1 MVAPRVTPFRK
12 VIESE
17 SPSGVFNLWEMSMA
31 RRSGGAQGLPVIH
44 DRAAGI
50 DVGSRFHVVAVG
62 ADLCDEPV
70 QTFQAFTGDLERM
83 AEWLLG
89 LGIKTVAM
97 ESTGVYWVPVFEI
110 LQHRGIEAIVAN
122 AREAK
127 AVPGRKS
134 DVNDAQWLQR
144 LHACGLLRASFRP
157 GADIAALR
165 VYLRLRE
172 RHLDYAAAHIQ
183 HMQKALTFMNLQLHH
198 VVTDVTGVTGMK
210 IIRAIV
216 GGEHD
221 PKVLAQMRDVRC
233 KASMETVCAALQGNY
248 QPEQVFALGQAL
260 ALYDFY
266 QAQVDGCD
274 AKIEEVL
281 GGLIADKVPP
291 SAPMPKARHRTVQPN
306 AVNFDLRPVLYQLAG
321 VDLTQIHGLGPYVV
335 LRLIAE
341 CGTDLSRWKTAKHF
355 TSWLTLSPGCKISG
369 GKVLSAHTRKTS
381 NRVAAHLRLAAVTV
395 GRTNT
400 ALGAFYRRL
409 AARIGKAKAVTAT
422 ARKIAVLFYNA
433 MRFGM
438 DYKDPE
444 ATHYE
449 QKYRER
455 VIKQLHRRAAQF
467 GFTLQEAGS
476 VS

>member
-1 MVAPRVTPFRK
+1 
-12 VIESE
+12 
-17 SPSGVFNLWEMSMA
+17 MSSYKGNA
-31 RRSGGAQGLPVIH
+31 AGLPVIH

-62 ADLCDEPV
+62 ADLCKEPV
-70 QTFQAFTGDLERM
+70 QTFQAFTSDLQRM
-83 AEWLLG
+83 ADWLVAM
-89 LGIKTVAM
+89 GIKTVAM
-97 ESTGVYWVPVFEI
+97 ESTGVYWVPVYEV
-110 LQHRGIEAIVAN
+110 LEGRGIEVILAN
-122 AREAK
+122 AREAR

-157 GADIAALR
+157 GRDIAALR

-172 RHLDYAAAHIQ
+172 RHLDFAAAHIQ
-183 HMQKALTFMNLQLHH
+183 HMQKALTLMNLQLHH
-198 VVTDVTGVTGMK
+198 VVADVTGVTGMK

-216 GGEHD
+216 DGQRD
-221 PKVLAQMRDVRC
+221 PQVLAQMRDVRC
-233 KASMETVCAALQGNY
+233 KASLETVRAALVGNY
-248 QPEQVFALGQAL
+248 QPEHVFALTQAL
-260 ALYDFY
+260 ALYDIY
-266 QAQVDGCD
+266 QTRVDECD
-274 AKIEEVL
+274 TQIQAVLATLTEEK
-281 GGLIADKVPP
+281 ASP
-291 SAPMPKARHRTVQPN
+291 SAPLPKARHRTVQPN
-306 AVNFDLRPVLYQLAG
+306 AVNFDVRPVLYQLAG
-321 VDLTQIHGLGPYVV
+321 VDLTQIHGIGPYLA

-341 CGTDLSRWKTAKHF
+341 CGTDLSRWRSAKHF

-369 GKVLSAHTRKTS
+369 GKTLSAHTRKTT

-409 AARIGKAKAVTAT
+409 SARIGKAKAVTAT

-433 MRFGM
+433 MRFGI
-438 DYKDPE
+438 DYQDPG
-444 ATHYE
+444 ATRYE

-455 VIKQLHRRAAQF
+455 VIKQLHRRAAEF
-467 GFTLQEAGS
+467 GFTLQEAVS